1 MDVLGLLANISQVVD
16 LLVKIG
22 VMCSIYCVDVKKA
35 PGDVRRLLKEVDRLT
50 AVIKELESLLQSPKG
65 SSKLES
71 PSLRQAVF
79 DLRRLLAELVAK
91 LDLGVKHARAV
102 WPFKKREVHEIFAAI
117 ERQKANI
124 LLNVNIEQTS
134 VLLDVHQEIVLSKL
148 RIADAA
154 PFDSSIDGEVS
165 YCLEGTRNHIIQQIE
180 DWSSRPDSQSI
191 FWLNGTAGTG
201 KSTISRTVAQSFS
214 NKSILGAS
222 FFFKRGEGDRGRA
235 SFLFTTIAAQ
245 LVRRIPSIAPGVR
258 EVLNLEP
265 QIHEKP
271 LREQFQKLILD
282 PLKSKPGC
290 WSSNLLIVI
299 DALDECGLDDNMRT
313 LINIFSD
320 AQQIDKP
327 RLKFFLTSRP
337 ELPIRLGF
345 EDISGKYDNMLLA
358 AVSTPTIEHD
368 IGLFMRHQLNSIK
381 MDYNKSVTGHRKISS
396 DWPGDDTV
404 RKLVASAIP
413 LFIVAAT
420 ICRFLSDR
428 RLGGPHNQ
436 LSKLLEYQKIQTSG
450 LDMTYLPV
458 LDSLIVNLPLSAKQ
472 EVLTRFRYLVG
483 SIITLAHPLSIRSL
497 ARLLDVSTDAV
508 EDQLDLLHSVL
519 GVPNDLDT
527 PVRLL
532 HLSFRDFLVDPAKKL
547 DPIKYPFWVDEQ
559 LAHSELFLQC
569 IKLLSRDGALKDDI
583 CSLQLPGTLL
593 SDISQTLIGQ
603 LLPGEVQY
611 ACMYWTYH
619 LNLSNRSICDGDM
632 VDQFLRRY
640 LLNWLEAL
648 TLMGRS
654 AESVRMIDE
663 LLDKI
668 GVSNTQAIEHLLQDT
683 RRFVLANLG
692 TFNKAPLQ
700 IYSSALVFA
709 PKYSIVRRLFEN
721 NIPTWLC
728 TLPTV
733 QSHWDPCLATLEE
746 DGPLLDK
753 IMVFPEGGKF
763 LSISLSGGIFKIWD
777 LNALT
782 CLETHRAASFK
793 SSRPVIFS
801 TDGRDLMYLSGHD
814 VLQIMDYNTKSCL
827 SEYIGHTGR
836 ITSALF
842 SPASHRIASV
852 SEDGTLR
859 IWDRVT
865 RKCLTVY
872 DYDAER
878 NKIVDFSPDG
888 SRIIMISN
896 PSLIHLLDT
905 DKLGEKSIHYPY
917 TNSLTSVCFSPNGQN
932 LVSIDTSGIMKI
944 WDNRFEKA
952 TIASGL
958 SSWERP
964 VVFFSDSNQLITPMK
979 GPELR
984 ICLGI
989 WDVSLVKCK
998 LLDGH
1003 QAPITDI
1010 KLSRNESRIVSASR
1024 DKTIR
1029 IWDVSSGACIM
1040 TYSGH
1045 DQPVAFV
1052 SYLSD
1057 EKYILSTE
1065 FNGISKIWDTSLE
1078 ALTTPYESHDGAI
1091 LEVIYSPNKRNIITT
1106 SGDRTLRLWDAS
1118 TEQCVAIGEHHQ
1130 SFGWIPLVIPQ
1141 DIASGPFDHTRQKRA
1156 GGLCPWPR
1164 SIRFSSDGSAFASA
1178 TEGETAIKLWDA
1190 TTGSF
1195 RILIQDAVSFESQI
1209 RSIVFSPDDSTV
1221 VSITRGGLARYC
1233 ETATKTKDDSSVYT
1247 CDDAWGVL
1255 SLAFSEDGAWL
1266 ITTYSNGIIKLINL
1280 LTREEEKISINPGK
1294 EVWRAAMSAD
1304 GTKVASVSH
1313 GKLTVFDRNTQTFN
1327 FDYPKP
1333 WGSIIEHIAFSPNS
1347 QYLAAIYLDAD
1358 VQLRAWDVAT
1368 GTCVYE
1374 ANICGLANNMA
1385 FDSMGSNLI
1394 TNVGTVAFDPLPVE
1408 KYPPAGIEHQLPRE
1422 HQQIGIGLSND
1433 GEWITWN
1440 SQNMLWLPPSY
1451 RVSASDIAES
1461 TIALGSRLGRL
1472 LLIGID
1478 PSIIAAG
1485 PWLMAKQAHLAGATQ
1500 RVKPS

>member
-35 PGDVRRLLKEVDRLT
+35 PSDVRRLLKEVDRLT

-154 PFDSSIDGEVS
+154 TFDSSIDGEVS

-180 DWSSRPDSQSI
+180 DWSGRPDSQSI

-258 EVLNLEP
+258 EVLDLEP

-271 LREQFQKLILD
+271 LH
-282 PLKSKPGC
+282 
-290 WSSNLLIVI
+290 
-299 DALDECGLDDNMRT
+299 
-313 LINIFSD
+313 

-458 LDSLIVNLPLSAKQ
+458 LDSLIVNLPLAAKQ

-483 SIITLAHPLSIRSL
+483 SIITLAQPLSIRSL
-497 ARLLDVSTDAV
+497 AHLLDISTDAV

-569 IKLLSRDGALKDDI
+569 IKLLSRNGALKDDI
-583 CSLQLPGTLL
+583 CSLQLSGTFL
-593 SDISQTLIGQ
+593 SDISQTRIGQ
-603 LLPGEVQY
+603 LLPAEVQY
-611 ACMYWTYH
+611 ACMYWVYH

-668 GVSNTQAIEHLLQDT
+668 G
-683 RRFVLANLG
+683 
-692 TFNKAPLQ
+692 
-700 IYSSALVFA
+700 
-709 PKYSIVRRLFEN
+709 
-721 NIPTWLC
+721 
-728 TLPTV
+728 
-733 QSHWDPCLATLEE
+733 
-746 DGPLLDK
+746 
-753 IMVFPEGGKF
+753 
-763 LSISLSGGIFKIWD
+763 
-777 LNALT
+777 
-782 CLETHRAASFK
+782 
-793 SSRPVIFS
+793 
-801 TDGRDLMYLSGHD
+801 
-814 VLQIMDYNTKSCL
+814 
-827 SEYIGHTGR
+827 
-836 ITSALF
+836 
-842 SPASHRIASV
+842 
-852 SEDGTLR
+852 
-859 IWDRVT
+859 
-865 RKCLTVY
+865 
-872 DYDAER
+872 
-878 NKIVDFSPDG
+878 
-888 SRIIMISN
+888 
-896 PSLIHLLDT
+896 
-905 DKLGEKSIHYPY
+905 
-917 TNSLTSVCFSPNGQN
+917 
-932 LVSIDTSGIMKI
+932 
-944 WDNRFEKA
+944 
-952 TIASGL
+952 
-958 SSWERP
+958 
-964 VVFFSDSNQLITPMK
+964 
-979 GPELR
+979 
-984 ICLGI
+984 
-989 WDVSLVKCK
+989 
-998 LLDGH
+998 
-1003 QAPITDI
+1003 
-1010 KLSRNESRIVSASR
+1010 
-1024 DKTIR
+1024 
-1029 IWDVSSGACIM
+1029 
-1040 TYSGH
+1040 
-1045 DQPVAFV
+1045 
-1052 SYLSD
+1052 
-1057 EKYILSTE
+1057 
-1065 FNGISKIWDTSLE
+1065 
-1078 ALTTPYESHDGAI
+1078 
-1091 LEVIYSPNKRNIITT
+1091 
-1106 SGDRTLRLWDAS
+1106 
-1118 TEQCVAIGEHHQ
+1118 
-1130 SFGWIPLVIPQ
+1130 
-1141 DIASGPFDHTRQKRA
+1141 
-1156 GGLCPWPR
+1156 
-1164 SIRFSSDGSAFASA
+1164 
-1178 TEGETAIKLWDA
+1178 
-1190 TTGSF
+1190 
-1195 RILIQDAVSFESQI
+1195 
-1209 RSIVFSPDDSTV
+1209 
-1221 VSITRGGLARYC
+1221 
-1233 ETATKTKDDSSVYT
+1233 
-1247 CDDAWGVL
+1247 
-1255 SLAFSEDGAWL
+1255 
-1266 ITTYSNGIIKLINL
+1266 
-1280 LTREEEKISINPGK
+1280 
-1294 EVWRAAMSAD
+1294 
-1304 GTKVASVSH
+1304 
-1313 GKLTVFDRNTQTFN
+1313 
-1327 FDYPKP
+1327 
-1333 WGSIIEHIAFSPNS
+1333 
-1347 QYLAAIYLDAD
+1347 
-1358 VQLRAWDVAT
+1358 
-1368 GTCVYE
+1368 
-1374 ANICGLANNMA
+1374 
-1385 FDSMGSNLI
+1385 
-1394 TNVGTVAFDPLPVE
+1394 
-1408 KYPPAGIEHQLPRE
+1408 
-1422 HQQIGIGLSND
+1422 
-1433 GEWITWN
+1433 
-1440 SQNMLWLPPSY
+1440 
-1451 RVSASDIAES
+1451 
-1461 TIALGSRLGRL
+1461 
-1472 LLIGID
+1472 
-1478 PSIIAAG
+1478 
-1485 PWLMAKQAHLAGATQ
+1485 
-1500 RVKPS
+1500 